1 TATPDAP
8 DARSLLVDPL
18 KASPSRAPIAAS
30 LRCLGRGPLSSLSA
44 VRVHAAP
51 RFRHAWRTRAPCLLD
66 PVHAVARR
74 DGRGGADGNTV
85 RDGASGLAHP
95 RDAGHRSHGGD
106 VAYTTDLFF
115 LPPPVAADRRGAR
128 RAIPRHSRGRD
139 AAPQER
145 GGRDDDDRIAR
156 AAGAGLPANR
166 SRHRAWD
173 TTVHGRTGA

>member
-30 LRCLGRGPLSSLSA
+30 LRCLGRGPPSSLSS
-44 VRVHAAP
+44 VRVLASP

-66 PVHAVARR
+66 LVHAVARR

-85 RDGASGLAHP
+85 RDGASGLGHP
-95 RDAGHRSHGGD
+95 RDAGHRSHGSDG
-106 VAYTTDLFF
+106 AYTADLFF
-115 LPPPVAADRRGAR
+115 LAPAAAGGGRGAR
-128 RAIPRHSRGRD
+128 RAIPRHPRGRD

-145 GGRDDDDRIAR
+145 GGRDDDDRI
-156 AAGAGLPANR
+156 
-166 SRHRAWD
+166 
-173 TTVHGRTGA
+173 